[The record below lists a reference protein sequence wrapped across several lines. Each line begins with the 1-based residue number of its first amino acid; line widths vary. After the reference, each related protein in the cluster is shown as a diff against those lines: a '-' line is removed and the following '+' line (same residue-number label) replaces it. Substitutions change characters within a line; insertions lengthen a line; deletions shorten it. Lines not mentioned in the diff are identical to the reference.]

1 MPLLNTKSRILK
13 KFITSTKQKI
23 AFLSM
28 LDPYKIGN
36 WSGTLY
42 YIVEILK
49 RNYSIEWI
57 GKEIVD
63 SSRQFHFKGDFFPE
77 YYAPVFGRILSERI
91 NRYIYDIIIV
101 RDYFFGAYLTVNIP
115 VIYIG
120 DSTFRLFKKNMK
132 VPSSRFEAMADNLE
146 EKMIERADHIIF
158 SSEWAKENAVYDYNC
173 PSDKIHVVEFGANIP
188 APSDYKI
195 SIQTDTCNLVFIG
208 KNWKKKGG
216 DKVFMAYRKLKSKG
230 LQCTLTIIG
239 STPQEPYDEIKDVA
253 VIPFLDKSKPEHLKK
268 FCNILKEAHFLVLP
282 TEFDAFGIVFCEA
295 SAYGVPSIAANVGG
309 VSQPVRDG
317 KNGFLLPPNATAEDY
332 AEKIKS
338 VFSDKDG
345 YIKLRESSR
354 REYETRLN
362 WEVWGERVNKILEET
377 VVNYKKCDNKTI
389 CQCNNATTCNLLS
402 DNNISIGRQSKE
414 QPLID
419 KEEFYVPVYVINL
432 KERIERRKHI
442 EEQFH
447 GKPEFELTWVKAVEH
462 PIGAVGLWQSMVKA
476 VQMAEDNEDDIMI
489 ICEDDHTFTSAYSK
503 TYLWANMIQANEQG
517 SELLSGGIGGFG
529 AAVPVA
535 TNRYWVDWFW
545 STQFMVIFKPLFQ
558 KILDY
563 DFKDTDTA
571 DGVLSIL
578 AKDKMVL
585 YPFISIQKDFGYS
598 DVTRSNNDVSG
609 LVNHLFQ
616 QSDYRLRTIHH
627 VAHKFRQEK
636 NDK

>member
-1 MPLLNTKSRILK
+1 MNIVFLTTLN
-13 KFITSTKQKI
+13 
-23 AFLSM
+23 
-28 LDPYKIGN
+28 PYDINN
-36 WSGTLY
+36 WSGTTYHLLQTLSRKHHVKVIGQNTLSQTAY
-42 YIVEILK
+42 YIKDNFSKKHLLDK
-49 RNYSIEWI
+49 
-57 GKEIVD
+57 
-63 SSRQFHFKGDFFPE
+63 
-77 YYAPVFGRILSERI
+77 YAPLFGELYAEQMSGSDLI
-91 NRYIYDIIIV
+91 
-101 RDYFFGAYLTVNIP
+101 FFGDLYLASFLEVNIP
-115 VIYIG
+115 MVHLSDVTYHSFKDYSEMKRSKEQIKRTEALEKKVLQKYTTIIY
-120 DSTFRLFKKNMK
+120 
-132 VPSSRFEAMADNLE
+132 
-146 EKMIERADHIIF
+146 
-158 SSEWAKENAVYDYNC
+158 SSEWTKQNTIDYYDIEPN
-173 PSDKIHVVEFGANIP
+173 KIHVVEFGANIP

-239 STPQEPYDEIKDVA
+239 STPQEPYDEIKDVT
-253 VIPFLDKSKPEHLKK
+253 VIPFLDKSKPEHLKRL
-268 FCNILKEAHFLVLP
+268 CNILKEAHFLVLP

-447 GKPEFELTWVKAVEH
+447 GKPEFELTWVEAVEH

>member
-1 MPLLNTKSRILK
+1 MNIVFLTTLN
-13 KFITSTKQKI
+13 
-23 AFLSM
+23 
-28 LDPYKIGN
+28 PYDINN
-36 WSGTLY
+36 WSGTTYHLLQTLSRKHHVKVIGQNTLSQTAY
-42 YIVEILK
+42 YIKDNFSKKHLLDK
-49 RNYSIEWI
+49 
-57 GKEIVD
+57 
-63 SSRQFHFKGDFFPE
+63 
-77 YYAPVFGRILSERI
+77 YAPLFGELYAEQMSGSDLI
-91 NRYIYDIIIV
+91 
-101 RDYFFGAYLTVNIP
+101 FFGDLYLASFLEVNIP
-115 VIYIG
+115 MVHLSDVTYHSFKDYSEMKRSKEQIKRTEALEKKVLQKYTTIIY
-120 DSTFRLFKKNMK
+120 
-132 VPSSRFEAMADNLE
+132 
-146 EKMIERADHIIF
+146 
-158 SSEWAKENAVYDYNC
+158 SSEWTKQNTIDYYDIEPN
-173 PSDKIHVVEFGANIP
+173 KIHVVEFGANIP

-239 STPQEPYDEIKDVA
+239 STPQEPYDEIEDVT
-253 VIPFLDKSKPEHLKK
+253 VIPFLDKSKPEHLKRL
-268 FCNILKEAHFLVLP
+268 CNILKEAHFLVLP

-309 VSQPVRDG
+309 VSQPVKEG

-332 AEKIKS
+332 ADKIKS

-345 YIKLRESSR
+345 YIKLRKSSR

-362 WEVWGERVNKILEET
+362 WEVWGEKVNKILEET

-447 GKPEFELTWVKAVEH
+447 GKPEFELTWIEAVEH

>member
-1 MPLLNTKSRILK
+1 MNIVFLTTLN
-13 KFITSTKQKI
+13 
-23 AFLSM
+23 
-28 LDPYKIGN
+28 PYDINN
-36 WSGTLY
+36 WSGTTYHLLQTLSRKHHVKVIGQNTLSQTAY
-42 YIVEILK
+42 YIKDNFSKKHLLDK
-49 RNYSIEWI
+49 
-57 GKEIVD
+57 
-63 SSRQFHFKGDFFPE
+63 
-77 YYAPVFGRILSERI
+77 YAPLFGELYAEQMSGSDLI
-91 NRYIYDIIIV
+91 
-101 RDYFFGAYLTVNIP
+101 FFGDLYLASFLEVNIP
-115 VIYIG
+115 MVHLSDVTYHSFKDYSEMKRSKEQIKRTEALEKKVLQKYTTIIY
-120 DSTFRLFKKNMK
+120 
-132 VPSSRFEAMADNLE
+132 
-146 EKMIERADHIIF
+146 
-158 SSEWAKENAVYDYNC
+158 SSEWTKQNTIDYYDIEPN
-173 PSDKIHVVEFGANIP
+173 KIHVVEFGANIP

-195 SIQTDTCNLVFIG
+195 PIQTDTCNLVFIG

-239 STPQEPYDEIKDVA
+239 STPQEPYDEIEDVT
-253 VIPFLDKSKPEHLKK
+253 VIPFLDKSKPEHLEK

-362 WEVWGERVNKILEET
+362 WEVWGEKVNKILEET
-377 VVNYKKCDNKTI
+377 VVNYKKCDNKAI
-389 CQCNNATTCNLLS
+389 CQCNNITTCNLLS

-447 GKPEFELTWVKAVEH
+447 GKPEFELTWVEAVEH

>member
-1 MPLLNTKSRILK
+1 MN
-13 KFITSTKQKI
+13 I
-23 AFLSM
+23 AFLTT
-28 LDPYKIGN
+28 LNPYDINN
-36 WSGTLY
+36 WSGTTYHLLQTLSRKHHVKVIGQNTLSQTAY
-42 YIVEILK
+42 YIKDNFSK
-49 RNYSIEWI
+49 RPLLDKYTPLFGEL
-57 GKEIVD
+57 
-63 SSRQFHFKGDFFPE
+63 
-77 YYAPVFGRILSERI
+77 YAEQMSGSDLI
-91 NRYIYDIIIV
+91 
-101 RDYFFGAYLTVNIP
+101 FFGDLYLASFLEVNIP
-115 VIYIG
+115 MVHLSDVTYHSFKDYSEMKRSKEQIKRTEALEKKVLQKYTTIIY
-120 DSTFRLFKKNMK
+120 
-132 VPSSRFEAMADNLE
+132 
-146 EKMIERADHIIF
+146 
-158 SSEWAKENAVYDYNC
+158 SSEWTKQNTIDYYDIEPN
-173 PSDKIHVVEFGANIP
+173 KIHVVEFGANIP

-239 STPQEPYDEIKDVA
+239 STPQEPYDEIKDVT
-253 VIPFLDKSKPEHLKK
+253 VIPFLDKSKPEHLKRL
-268 FCNILKEAHFLVLP
+268 CNILKEAHFLVLP

-447 GKPEFELTWVKAVEH
+447 GKPEFELTWVEAVEH

-476 VQMAEDNEDDIMI
+476 VRMAEDNEDDIMI

>member
-1 MPLLNTKSRILK
+1 MNIVFLTTLN
-13 KFITSTKQKI
+13 
-23 AFLSM
+23 
-28 LDPYKIGN
+28 PYDINN
-36 WSGTLY
+36 WSGTTYHLLQTLSRKHHVKVIGQNTLSQTAY
-42 YIVEILK
+42 YIKDNFSKKHLLDK
-49 RNYSIEWI
+49 
-57 GKEIVD
+57 
-63 SSRQFHFKGDFFPE
+63 
-77 YYAPVFGRILSERI
+77 YAPLFGELYAEQMSGSDLI
-91 NRYIYDIIIV
+91 
-101 RDYFFGAYLTVNIP
+101 FFGDLYLASFLEVNIP
-115 VIYIG
+115 MVHLSDVTYHSFKDYSEMKRSKEQIKRTEALEKKVLQKYTTIIY
-120 DSTFRLFKKNMK
+120 
-132 VPSSRFEAMADNLE
+132 
-146 EKMIERADHIIF
+146 
-158 SSEWAKENAVYDYNC
+158 SSEWTKQNTIDYYDIEPN
-173 PSDKIHVVEFGANIP
+173 KIHVVEFGANIP

-239 STPQEPYDEIKDVA
+239 STPQEPYDEIEDVT

-447 GKPEFELTWVKAVEH
+447 GKPEFELTWVEAVEH

>member
-1 MPLLNTKSRILK
+1 MNIVFLTTLN
-13 KFITSTKQKI
+13 
-23 AFLSM
+23 
-28 LDPYKIGN
+28 PYDINN
-36 WSGTLY
+36 WSGTTYHLLQTLSRKHHVKVIGQNTLSQTAY
-42 YIVEILK
+42 YIKDNFSKKHLLDK
-49 RNYSIEWI
+49 
-57 GKEIVD
+57 
-63 SSRQFHFKGDFFPE
+63 
-77 YYAPVFGRILSERI
+77 YAPLFGELYAEQMSGSDLI
-91 NRYIYDIIIV
+91 
-101 RDYFFGAYLTVNIP
+101 FFGDLYLASFLEVNIP
-115 VIYIG
+115 MVHLSDVTYHSFKDYSEMKRSKEQIKRTEALEKKVLQKYTTIIY
-120 DSTFRLFKKNMK
+120 
-132 VPSSRFEAMADNLE
+132 
-146 EKMIERADHIIF
+146 
-158 SSEWAKENAVYDYNC
+158 SSEWTKQNTIDYYDIEPN
-173 PSDKIHVVEFGANIP
+173 KIHVVEFGANIP

-195 SIQTDTCNLVFIG
+195 PIQTDTCNLVFIG

-239 STPQEPYDEIKDVA
+239 STPQEPYDEIKDVT
-253 VIPFLDKSKPEHLKK
+253 VIPFLDKSKSEHLKRL
-268 FCNILKEAHFLVLP
+268 CNILKEAHFLVLP

-447 GKPEFELTWVKAVEH
+447 GKPEFELTWVEAVEH

>member
-1 MPLLNTKSRILK
+1 MNIVFLTTLN
-13 KFITSTKQKI
+13 
-23 AFLSM
+23 
-28 LDPYKIGN
+28 PYDINN
-36 WSGTLY
+36 WSGTTYHLLQTLSRKHHVKVIGQNTLSQTAY
-42 YIVEILK
+42 YIKDNFSKKHLLDK
-49 RNYSIEWI
+49 
-57 GKEIVD
+57 
-63 SSRQFHFKGDFFPE
+63 
-77 YYAPVFGRILSERI
+77 YAPLFGELYAEQMSGSDLI
-91 NRYIYDIIIV
+91 
-101 RDYFFGAYLTVNIP
+101 FFGDLYLASFLEVNIP
-115 VIYIG
+115 MVHLSDVTYHSFKDYSEMKRSKEQIKRTEALEKKVLQKYTTIIY
-120 DSTFRLFKKNMK
+120 
-132 VPSSRFEAMADNLE
+132 
-146 EKMIERADHIIF
+146 
-158 SSEWAKENAVYDYNC
+158 SSEWTKQNTIDYYDIEPN
-173 PSDKIHVVEFGANIP
+173 KIHVVEFGANIP

-239 STPQEPYDEIKDVA
+239 STPQEPYDEIEDVT
-253 VIPFLDKSKPEHLKK
+253 VIPFLDKSKPEHLKRL
-268 FCNILKEAHFLVLP
+268 CNILKEAHFLVLP

-309 VSQPVRDG
+309 VSQPVKEG

-332 AEKIKS
+332 ADKIKS

-345 YIKLRESSR
+345 YIKLRKSSR

-362 WEVWGERVNKILEET
+362 WEVWGEKVNKILEET

-447 GKPEFELTWVKAVEH
+447 GKPEFELTWIEAVEH

-489 ICEDDHTFTSAYSK
+489 ICEDDHTFASAYSK

-517 SELLSGGIGGFG
+517 SELLSGGIGSFG